1 MFVEIENFDT
11 SPVSIDG
18 DLKKLRNA
26 YGGISAIQAL
36 QFLKKTNHTANI
48 KFIIKEIKK
57 LSKEDRWYYK
67 SFVLSA
73 IERREHAKS
82 VYEDLRA
89 LAVEGGYEDEFL
101 VADYH
106 TKVYLPT
113 DCKFYKIDDNNAH
126 KLEECIKKNIRCVV
140 SFEGKRSMIDLSGLD
155 LKMVAH
161 LSVHN
166 TRVSF
171 DKAKNIPPYTDLSDC
186 SSIKFGE
193 CDLSR
198 FSNFN
203 FAWGTAVRFR
213 KDYNFPNDTNFCNT
227 HSVMFENCDLR
238 RLDSVSIVKK
248 GDFDNV
254 NLPDAIYLYPHS
266 EVRFT
271 DCDFSTVKEM
281 ACTSGILYTKEIVF
295 VNCSNLPKVLDL
307 SMCEN
312 VVFNDTDLKGVEKIK
327 FCIGRRICL
336 SGAYNFPE
344 VLSFPPLTNFNSVC
358 LNDCDLI
365 GVKKLEFSPKTD
377 VEFERAKNLP
387 ENLDLSNCYHVDL
400 TEADLAGV
408 KNIKFAEGAVVVLRK
423 AKNLPEFL
431 DFSMCEQVYLDD
443 TSLKNVKKIK
453 FESKEQEKNIL
464 KDVNYKGR
472 TICDNSI
479 FRRIFKGR
487 GEM

>member
-1 MFVEIENFDT
+1 MFVEIDNNYA
-11 SPVSIDG
+11 SAIDI
-18 DLKKLRNA
+18 DVEMRKLRNA
-26 YGGISAIQAL
+26 QGGISAIQAM
-36 QFLKKTNHTANI
+36 QFLKKTNHIANI

-113 DCKFYKIDDNNAH
+113 DCKFYKINDNNAH
-126 KLEECIKKNIRCVV
+126 ELEECIKKNIRCVV
-140 SFEGKRSMIDLSGLD
+140 SFAGKRSMVDLSGLD

-161 LSVHN
+161 LSLHK

-171 DKAKNIPPYTDLSDC
+171 DRAKNIPPYTDLSDC
-186 SSIKFGE
+186 SGIKFGE

-213 KDYNFPNDTNFCNT
+213 RDYNFPDDTNFCNA
-227 HSVMFENCDLR
+227 HSVIFEDCDLR
-238 RLDSVSIVKK
+238 RMDNVSIVKK
-248 GDFDNV
+248 GDFNNV
-254 NLPDAIYLYPHS
+254 KLPDAIYLYPHA
-266 EVRFT
+266 EVRFA

-281 ACTSGILYTKEIVF
+281 SYTSGIIHTKEIAF
-295 VNCSNLPKVLDL
+295 VRCCNLPKVLDL
-307 SMCEN
+307 SMSEY
-312 VVFNDTDLKGVEKIK
+312 VIFYDTDLKGVKKIK
-327 FCIGRRICL
+327 FCVGKRICL
-336 SGAYNFPE
+336 TGAYNFPE
-344 VLSFPPLTNFNSVC
+344 VLSFPPLTNLNSVC
-358 LNDCDLI
+358 LNDCDLN
-365 GVKKLEFSPKTD
+365 GVKKLEFSPKSS

-387 ENLDLSNCYHVDL
+387 ENLDLSNCYRVDL
-400 TEADLAGV
+400 IEADLTGV
-408 KNIKFAEGAVVVLRK
+408 KNIKFGKGTVVVLRK

-431 DFSMCEQVYLDD
+431 DFSMCEHVYLDD
-443 TSLKNVKKIK
+443 TCLENVKKIK

-464 KDVNYKGR
+464 KGINYKGR
-472 TICDNSI
+472 TIWDNNI
-479 FRRIFKGR
+479 IKRIFKGR
-487 GEM
+487 SDM